1 MAYNETLAQRI
12 RSVMP
17 STDIVEKKM
26 FGGLAFMVNG
36 NMCCGIVKDT
46 LMARVGPEQH
56 GHMLTLPHARPMDF
70 TGRPSKG
77 MIYVYPPG
85 IASDEDLRTWV
96 NRCLAFVETL
106 PGKL

>member
-17 STDIVEKKM
+17 STDAVEKKM

-56 GHMLTLPHARPMDF
+56 ERLLSLPHVRPMDF

-77 MIYVYPPG
+77 MIYVDPPG
-85 IASDEDLRTWV
+85 IATDEDLRTWV

-106 PGKL
+106 PVKS